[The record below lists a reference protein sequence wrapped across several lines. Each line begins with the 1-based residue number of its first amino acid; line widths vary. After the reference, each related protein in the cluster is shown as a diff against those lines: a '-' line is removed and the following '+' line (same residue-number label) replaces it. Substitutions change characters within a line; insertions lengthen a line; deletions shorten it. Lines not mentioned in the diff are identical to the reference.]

1 MGSERPTPD
10 DSNDEPELKPVH
22 FFFPYLTP
30 EESKRFDHE
39 SVFLIERRTKVMR
52 MVRERKSYREIKDA
66 LNISL
71 GTVSNDVQAVMNG
84 YMLIA
89 SKDAK
94 EHIADMLAK
103 LDHREQQI
111 ERAWDKSL
119 GELIETS
126 DTKRKTASGD
136 HNVSV
141 VKQKEKTGN
150 PMYTAQLLECLK
162 MRARLLGLLSKNDL
176 AAEGRA
182 VELQRSG
189 ENALAGLTDSEIE
202 NEILRIVEHRRSAA
216 VEGPGAG
223 ESTPG
228 T

>member
-1 MGSERPTPD
+1 M
-10 DSNDEPELKPVH
+10 
-22 FFFPYLTP
+22 
-30 EESKRFDHE
+30 
-39 SVFLIERRTKVMR
+39 
-52 MVRERKSYREIKDA
+52 
-66 LNISL
+66 
-71 GTVSNDVQAVMNG
+71 
-84 YMLIA
+84 
-89 SKDAK
+89 
-94 EHIADMLAK
+94 
-103 LDHREQQI
+103 
-111 ERAWDKSL
+111 
-119 GELIETS
+119 IETS